1 MRDPYDVL
9 GVKRSASEAEIKSA
23 FRKLAKNHHPDR
35 NQDDPKAKERFAEA
49 SAAYEILGDRVRRE
63 QFDRGAIDAD
73 GKPRNYGFGR
83 SDAGFGAADGGFN
96 FRGGGRGDIDDI
108 LSEILGARTG
118 RAGRRPP
125 ERGADVVGTVT
136 VTLEEIAS
144 GTKPRV
150 SLPGGRVVEVT
161 LPRGV
166 EPGERVRLRGQGEP
180 GHHGGAAG
188 DAIITVEFAPHRR
201 FSVEGQDVRLDLP
214 VTLDEAV
221 LGARVRVPTL
231 EGAVELRIPPNTS
244 GGRTFRLREKGLPT
258 REGGRGDLLA
268 NVRIVLP
275 PEGDPRLD
283 AVMEAW
289 RAAGRYSARDRDFG

>member
-1 MRDPYDVL
+1 MRDPYDIL

-23 FRKLAKNHHPDR
+23 FRRLAKNHHPDR

-49 SAAYEILGDRVRRE
+49 SAAYEILGDRTRRE

-96 FRGGGRGDIDDI
+96 FKGGRGDIDDI
-108 LSEILGARTG
+108 LSEILGARG

-125 ERGADVVGTVT
+125 ERGADVVATVT
-136 VTLEEIAS
+136 VTLEEIAA
-144 GTKPRV
+144 GARPRV

-166 EPGERVRLRGQGEP
+166 EPGERVRLRGQGDP
-180 GHHGGAAG
+180 GLHGGAAG

-201 FSVEGQDVRLDLP
+201 FTVEGQDVRLDLP

-231 EGAVELRIPPNTS
+231 EGAVELRIPANTS

-268 NVRIVLP
+268 SVRIVLP